1 MGYLVDAERDAE
13 RIEGLYRQHAG
24 VARAV
29 AVAITGD
36 PVLAEDLAQD
46 AFIRCASRLGTFR
59 DPEKFRSYL
68 LRTIMHLA
76 ASHFRR
82 RRIEQRSLQRLAAR
96 PRPEPPPAQ
105 TALTAELLGGLRSLP
120 IRQRTALTARFLLD
134 WSELDTAEA
143 MGCGVGTVKSLTS
156 RGLARLRVTLADRE
170 GADHDGT

>member
-1 MGYLVDAERDAE
+1 MDAE

-24 VARAV
+24 VTRAV

-36 PVLAEDLAQD
+36 PVIAEDLAQD
-46 AFIRCASRLGTFR
+46 AFIRCASRLGALR

-68 LRTIMHLA
+68 LRTVMHMA

-82 RRIEQRSLQRLAAR
+82 RRIEQRCLQRLAAGQR
-96 PRPEPPPAQ
+96 AEPPGAE
-105 TALTAELLGGLRSLP
+105 TALTSELLSGLRSLP
-120 IRQRTALTARFLLD
+120 VRQRTALTARFLLD
-134 WSELDTAEA
+134 WSEAQTAEA

-156 RGLARLRVTLADRE
+156 RGLARLRVTLANRE

>member
-1 MGYLVDAERDAE
+1 MGCLVDAE

-46 AFIRCASRLGTFR
+46 AFIRCASRLGAFR
-59 DPEKFRSYL
+59 EPEKFRSYL
-68 LRTIMHLA
+68 LRTVMHLA

-82 RRIEQRSLQRLAAR
+82 RKIEQRSLQRLAATL
-96 PRPEPPPAQ
+96 PRPEPPAAAE
-105 TALTAELLGGLRSLP
+105 TALTSELLGGLRSLP

-134 WSELDTAEA
+134 WSEHDTAEA

-170 GADHDGT
+170 GADHDGS